1 LNGLP
6 KLKQFLKFEVSEY
19 ENIQVEWVSGHTPTA
34 FFRDAE
40 GNTLEEVVLSDL
52 DHGQILDFFV
62 LHGLTAKKPKAGYT
76 NPTITWDFHSHHY
89 EFFPN
94 HGSYEEAKDFAL
106 SRTWNDLPGYPVT
119 LTSLEEELI
128 LKQHIPTPDATMNGI
143 WLGTQDHEEEGLWK
157 WTVGPEEGT
166 RFWQGKGTQG
176 GPLDNQHHHW
186 RLHEPNN
193 ANDAVNEDCAI
204 FLSLSQDETDGSWND
219 VPCTQRVGLVVEYGD
234 KLLPSTPSSMTPSSI
249 GQTQEPRHDEL

>member
-40 GNTLEEVVLSDL
+40 GNNLEEVVLSDM
-52 DHGQILDFFV
+52 DHSQMLNFFA
-62 LHGLTAKKPKAGYT
+62 LHGLTPKKPKADYT
-76 NPTITWDFHSHHY
+76 NPTITWDFQNHHY

-94 HGSYEEAKDFAL
+94 HGSYEEAKEFAL
-106 SRTWNDLPGYPVT
+106 SRTWNDLSGYPIT
-119 LTSLEEELI
+119 LTSLEEELV
-128 LKQHIPTPDATMNGI
+128 LKQHIPAQDAKNGI
-143 WLGTQDHEEEGLWK
+143 WLGAQDDNEEGLWK
-157 WTVGPEEGT
+157 WTVGPEEGI

-176 GPLDNQHHHW
+176 GPLDNQHHQW

-193 ANDAVNEDCAI
+193 ANDASNEDCAI
-204 FLSLSQDETDGSWND
+204 LVLSQDEADGSWND
-219 VPCTQRVGLVVEYGD
+219 VPCTQRVSLVVEYSD
-234 KLLPSTPSSMTPSSI
+234 NLLPVTPSTND
-249 GQTQEPRHDEL
+249 QTQEPKHDEL